1 MPLDTIN
8 NGEAASSVRS
18 KLNTAIGQV
27 NTNTTDI
34 TGKQPLDTDLTTIAG
49 LTPSN
54 DDVLQRKTGAWT
66 NRSMAQLKTD
76 LAIGISDVSSLQ
88 ATLDTKQ
95 DEGAVDT
102 TIWRIARR
110 TGDVTPVI
118 TDNKTAF
125 IINNSGAT
133 VFNIPLDASVAFA
146 QGTEIRII
154 NKSTSTNNVTVTP
167 AGGVTVTFVNGA
179 SLAMAPQTGAH
190 LLKIDTDEWI
200 LQY

>member
-1 MPLDTIN
+1 MPLNPVN
-8 NGEAASSVRS
+8 NGDSGSVARAAI
-18 KLNTAIGQV
+18 NAAITQV

-34 TGKQPLDTDLTTIAG
+34 TGKQPLDSDLTAIAA

-54 DDVLQRKTGAWT
+54 DDSIFRVGGSWLNRTPTQAKAILAVAIADVTG
-66 NRSMAQLKTD
+66 
-76 LAIGISDVSSLQ
+76 LQ
-88 ATLDTKQ
+88 AALDTKQ

-118 TDNKTAF
+118 TDNKTTF
-125 IINNSGAT
+125 VINNAAPT
-133 VFNIPLDASVAFA
+133 VFNVPLDASVAFA

-154 NKSTSTNNVTVTP
+154 NKSTSAGNVTVTP

-179 SLAMAPQTGAH
+179 TLAMAPQTGAH